1 MLCGKNMVSKESK
14 IVWSVKV
21 SRPEFVSLPTADQIK
36 PNFYKLPC
44 VEQRITK
51 LDWKRTMHSLVKCPY
66 IFIFVLLFL
75 IFSWFLI
82 LFIYIINIGQW
93 QILFII

>member
-1 MLCGKNMVSKESK
+1 MLCGENMISKKSK

-21 SRPEFVSLPTADQIK
+21 SRLQFVSLSIADQIK

-51 LDWKRTMHSLVKCPY
+51 LDWKRTMHSLVNVPT
-66 IFIFVLLFL
+66 FL
-75 IFSWFLI
+75 SLYFFFFIFSWFLI